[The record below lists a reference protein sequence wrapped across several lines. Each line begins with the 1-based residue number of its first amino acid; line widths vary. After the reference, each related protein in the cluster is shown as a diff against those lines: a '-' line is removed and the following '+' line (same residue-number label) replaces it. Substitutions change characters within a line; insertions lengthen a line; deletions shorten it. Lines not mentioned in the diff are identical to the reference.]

1 MILFSWWIIKKP
13 SYFSATRDTIEMS
26 NKMADAGADCVLVV
40 TPCYYKG
47 GMTAD
52 AMLDH
57 YTKVR

>member
-1 MILFSWWIIKKP
+1 
-13 SYFSATRDTIEMS
+13 MS